1 MSFDLWLKLKIKL
14 SGYCGKSQRG
24 KHCLNHRRSHWKND
38 VINQEWNF
46 IKKPNDLPFNQ
57 FINCDNKT
65 IFKIWNNSLSKV
77 ILSSNQNCNIY
88 WTLQTF
94 WRERWRDRQKWL
106 LPLNINITIFKTELL
121 SSIAWIDANLP
132 ICCGISKPPKFN
144 TNFCSRIL
152 LADAHSRHIFSLYWS
167 QIHIISESYRNG
179 FLNLSEMRTWR
190 RKENPTG
197 YW

>member
-1 MSFDLWLKLKIKL
+1 MI
-14 SGYCGKSQRG
+14 
-24 KHCLNHRRSHWKND
+24 SH
-38 VINQEWNF
+38 V
-46 IKKPNDLPFNQ
+46 NQ
-57 FINCDNKT
+57 FLNGDNKT
-65 IFKIWNNSLSKV
+65 IFKIWNNSLNKV
-77 ILSSNQNCNIY
+77 ILSPNQNYHIY

-94 WRERWRDRQKWL
+94 WKERWRGRQKWL
-106 LPLNINITIFKTELL
+106 LPLNVNITIFKTELL
-121 SSIAWIDANLP
+121 SSIAWIDPNLP

-152 LADAHSRHIFSLYWS
+152 LANVHSRHIFSLYWS
-167 QIHIISESYRNG
+167 QFHIISESYRNV